1 MGIFLLYWKIYSKE
15 LLQDTVQGKKQVSID
30 SASDLELL
38 QPILRGSTGGGSI
51 CFKPSQEAL

>member
-38 QPILRGSTGGGSI
+38 QPILRGSTGGGNI
-51 CFKPSQEAL
+51 CFQPSQEAS